1 MTKLLRR
8 FMLCR
13 QGVTAIEYA
22 LIASLIAIVIV
33 TGATR
38 PRHGRSPAELKLHPY
53 RERLSVT
60 ARAFLM
66 AFSPPAIAQPERRR
80 PSPSRATTSPH
91 KRSLRRLI
99 RTQRAPS
106 AKPNMPPCTPP

>member
-33 TGATR
+33 TGC
-38 PRHGRSPAELKLHPY
+38 RHGRNPAELKLHPY

-60 ARAFLM
+60 ARAFLR
-66 AFSPPAIAQPERRR
+66 AFSPPAVTQPR
-80 PSPSRATTSPH
+80 
-91 KRSLRRLI
+91 
-99 RTQRAPS
+99 
-106 AKPNMPPCTPP
+106 TPPSIAFASRHVTA